1 MGEKDRSCE
10 TLEMGTG
17 KSSFRQTFGAH
28 GHRSHCIIHGRAAFS
43 ITGSLLGS
51 DRNLRSDAIN
61 AGRDIGNFS

>member
-28 GHRSHCIIHGRAAFS
+28 CHRSDCVIHGRAAFS

-51 DRNLRSDAIN
+51 DRNPRGDAIN
-61 AGRDIGNFS
+61 ARRDIDNFS